1 MHWILIAV
9 ATLIAVFVV
18 APLGWR
24 YASRRRTLP
33 CPVWLSWLLTS
44 PLSPRDGGS
53 APILDRLDLKPGMR
67 VLDVGC
73 GPGRVSIPAA
83 QRVGP
88 EGLVVS
94 LDVQAGMLEKLQER
108 AAARGAA
115 NIQTVLGPV
124 EGATLE
130 ADSYDRALLV
140 WVLGEIPDQAAALRR
155 IYAALKPGGLLSVT
169 ETLRDPHYQRV
180 ATVLRLA
187 EAAGFCRGEYS
198 KGWLSYTLHFVKPA
212 GDSVAD

>member
-1 MHWILIAV
+1 MQWVLIAV
-9 ATLIAVFVV
+9 AALIAVFV
-18 APLGWR
+18 AAQLWWR

-33 CPVWLSWLLTS
+33 CPIWLSWLLTN
-44 PLSPRDGGS
+44 PLSRDGGS

-88 EGLVVS
+88 EGQVVS
-94 LDVQAGMLEKLQER
+94 LDVQEAMLKKLQQR
-108 AAARGAA
+108 AASRGVA
-115 NIQTVLGPV
+115 NIRTILGPV

-130 ADSYDRALLV
+130 ADRFDRALLV
-140 WVLGEIPDQAAALRR
+140 WVLGEIPDRAAALRQ
-155 IYAALKPGGLLSVT
+155 IFAALRPGGVLSIA

-187 EAAGFCRGEYS
+187 ESAGFCRGEYYKS
-198 KGWLSYTLHFVKPA
+198 CLSYTLHFVKPA
-212 GDSVAD
+212 AG

>member
-1 MHWILIAV
+1 LW
-9 ATLIAVFVV
+9 
-18 APLGWR
+18 WR

-33 CPVWLSWLLTS
+33 CPIWLSWLLTN
-44 PLSPRDGGS
+44 PLSRDGGS

-88 EGLVVS
+88 QGQVVS
-94 LDVQAGMLEKLQER
+94 LDVQEAMLKKLQQR
-108 AAARGAA
+108 AASRGVA
-115 NIQTVLGPV
+115 NIRTILGPV

-130 ADSYDRALLV
+130 ADRFDRALLV
-140 WVLGEIPDQAAALRR
+140 WVLGEIPDRAAALRQ
-155 IYAALKPGGLLSVT
+155 IFAALRPGGVLSIT

-180 ATVLRLA
+180 AM
-187 EAAGFCRGEYS
+187 
-198 KGWLSYTLHFVKPA
+198 
-212 GDSVAD
+212 